1 MLPSLAVASPV
12 SRYHGPPP
20 CLLIVVAAISR
31 SAIRTKYMSDIF
43 QAGDTVPA
51 SGVYKVLHNN
61 THIPTHYVTAIYGD
75 TFPR

>member
-1 MLPSLAVASPV
+1 VLPSVAVASPV

-20 CLLIVVAAISR
+20 CLPIVVAATSR
-31 SAIRTKYMSDIF
+31 CAIRTKHMADIF

-51 SGVYKVLHNN
+51 SGVYKVVHHNS
-61 THIPTHYVTAIYGD
+61 HIPTHYVTAIYGD

>member
-1 MLPSLAVASPV
+1 MA
-12 SRYHGPPP
+12 
-20 CLLIVVAAISR
+20 
-31 SAIRTKYMSDIF
+31 DIF

-51 SGVYKVLHNN
+51 SGVYKVVHDK

>member
-1 MLPSLAVASPV
+1 MLLSLAVVSPV
-12 SRYHGPPP
+12 SRYHGPPSY
-20 CLLIVVAAISR
+20 LLIVVAAISR
-31 SAIRTKYMSDIF
+31 SAIRTKHMSDIF

-51 SGVYKVLHNN
+51 SGVYKVVHHN

>member
-1 MLPSLAVASPV
+1 VLPSVAVASPV

-20 CLLIVVAAISR
+20 YLIVVAAISR
-31 SAIRTKYMSDIF
+31 LAIRTKHMSDIF

-51 SGVYKVLHNN
+51 SGVYKVVHHN
-61 THIPTHYVTAIYGD
+61 THIPTHYVTVIYGD

>member
-1 MLPSLAVASPV
+1 
-12 SRYHGPPP
+12 
-20 CLLIVVAAISR
+20 
-31 SAIRTKYMSDIF
+31 MSDIF

-51 SGVYKVLHNN
+51 SGVYKVVHHN

>member
-1 MLPSLAVASPV
+1 MLPSVAVASPV

-20 CLLIVVAAISR
+20 CLPIVVAAISR
-31 SAIRTKYMSDIF
+31 LCDTDKYMSDSF

-51 SGVYKVLHNN
+51 SGVYKVVHHN

>member
-1 MLPSLAVASPV
+1 VLPSVAVASPV

-20 CLLIVVAAISR
+20 YLLIVVAAISC

-43 QAGDTVPA
+43 HAGDNVPV
-51 SGVYKVLHNN
+51 SGVYKVVHHN